1 MRIRNVLLPA
11 FVSALAVL
19 PVAAHAQFKDVATAE
34 LQMQSDP
41 QWPGAEAV
49 GLDLQETSDDKTH
62 LRDFYRRIKV
72 LTEKG
77 KELAT
82 VRMLYLPDEE
92 SLVMVNARTIH
103 ADGAVIPFTGQPADL
118 VELQAKKFRMQTI
131 VFTLPSVEVGSILE
145 YQVEFRTRPKT
156 VDEPFWEVQQD
167 YPVRKAHFSFHS
179 YVPRDKQVTDQNGN
193 DRGILLYSAHLP
205 GNTIVNYDPDTDIH
219 SLDIRDIPQA
229 PKEDWMPPRKSL
241 TYRVEF
247 FYTDAI
253 SAQNFWQH
261 TGERWARVMQAFLKP
276 NGKLN
281 RIAGSMVGPSDSPE
295 EKARKLYAAVQALD
309 NTDFSRTKSNAER
322 KKEKLKQI
330 RSAED
335 VWSNKGGS
343 SDEIAL
349 LYVSLARAVGLSAYA
364 AQVANRDRVIF
375 DPGYMTAD
383 QLDDYIV
390 ILNLDGKDLIL
401 DPGQKMCPFG
411 QLHWKHTETAG
422 LRMTLG
428 SPSLFSLH
436 KPPDPTVSAS
446 VQRSA
451 SLVIVADGSVDGN
464 IDVTMTGAE
473 ALYWR
478 QIALQNDLDEVKKQF
493 SESLRDYLPE
503 GIHTDF
509 DQFVGLDE
517 TGSALVA
524 KLKVSGTL
532 GSPTGK
538 YLLLP
543 EQLFNPAKHP
553 FVTEATRI
561 TPIDMHYPRTEQD
574 SATYTLPDGYT
585 VGNIPQPAKAAWPN
599 HATFTIESAA
609 AQKTVTVKR
618 TLDRNF
624 TLASPSEYSSLHDF
638 YQKVAIADQAQLV
651 LLRPASEKAY

>member
-1 MRIRNVLLPA
+1 MSDPNLPPKLDESSQGNPRDNW
-11 FVSALAVL
+11 FVRL
-19 PVAAHAQFKDVATAE
+19 PSWGKWTIGIVAALLLMGIGAAIGGGNNKEGDLKDEVATLEGQVVKAE
-34 LQMQSDP
+34 TSAKEAEAAAKKAE
-41 QWPGAEAV
+41 GAE
-49 GLDLQETSDDKTH
+49 
-62 LRDFYRRIKV
+62 R
-72 LTEKG
+72 
-77 KELAT
+77 
-82 VRMLYLPDEE
+82 EE
-92 SLVMVNARTIH
+92 V
-103 ADGAVIPFTGQPADL
+103 
-118 VELQAKKFRMQTI
+118 
-131 VFTLPSVEVGSILE
+131 
-145 YQVEFRTRPKT
+145 
-156 VDEPFWEVQQD
+156 
-167 YPVRKAHFSFHS
+167 KA
-179 YVPRDKQVTDQNGN
+179 G
-193 DRGILLYSAHLP
+193 
-205 GNTIVNYDPDTDIH
+205 
-219 SLDIRDIPQA
+219 
-229 PKEDWMPPRKSL
+229 
-241 TYRVEF
+241 
-247 FYTDAI
+247 
-253 SAQNFWQH
+253 
-261 TGERWARVMQAFLKP
+261 
-276 NGKLN
+276 
-281 RIAGSMVGPSDSPE
+281 E
-295 EKARKLYAAVQALD
+295 EKARKLYTAVQALD

-411 QLHWKHTETAG
+411 QLHWKHTDTAG

-436 KPPDPTVSAS
+436 KPPDATVSAS

-553 FVTEATRI
+553 FVTEAKRI
-561 TPIDMHYPRTEQD
+561 TPIDMHYPRTEHD

-585 VGNIPQPAKAAWPN
+585 VGNIPQPAKASWPN

-609 AQKTVTVKR
+609 GQKTVTVKR

-651 LLRPASEKAY
+651 LLRPPSEKAN